1 MIVATLESV
10 LILDKAEQLAKAI
23 ICSDIA
29 EDYRKCYKELHEDME
44 VQALIQQFT
53 AMKERYEE
61 VQRFGKYHPDYTF
74 VSTKMRELKRSVDL
88 HDKIA
93 AFKRVETA
101 LQKLLDEVS
110 VAIGSEVSSSIKVP
124 TGNPFLMLVAVVAV
138 VVLAGVAAVKRGKSP
153 RFLEDRRK
161 RIQSLSCNVINF

>member
-10 LILDKAEQLAKAI
+10 LILDKAEQLAQAVVY
-23 ICSDIA
+23 SDIA
-29 EDYRKCYKELHEDME
+29 ENYRKCFKDLQEDSEAQEL
-44 VQALIQQFT
+44 IRQFA

-61 VQRFGKYHPDYTF
+61 VRRFGKYHPDYAF

-93 AFKRVETA
+93 AFKKAESN

-110 VAIGSEVSSSIKVP
+110 VAIGSEVSSAIKVP
-124 TGNPFLMLVAVVAV
+124 TGNPFFD
-138 VVLAGVAAVKRGKSP
+138 AGGCGGGCGSGG
-153 RFLEDRRK
+153 
-161 RIQSLSCNVINF
+161 SCGCKKTG

>member
-1 MIVATLESV
+1 
-10 LILDKAEQLAKAI
+10 
-23 ICSDIA
+23 
-29 EDYRKCYKELHEDME
+29 ME
-44 VQALIQQFT
+44 VQTLIQQFT

-110 VAIGSEVSSSIKVP
+110 VAIGSEVSSSIKVS
-124 TGNPFLMLVAVVAV
+124 TGNPFFD
-138 VVLAGVAAVKRGKSP
+138 AGGCGGGCGTGGGWGCKKTG
-153 RFLEDRRK
+153 
-161 RIQSLSCNVINF
+161 